1 MITPQEFIERYN
13 RIIGWNIDILNS
25 FGREQISENGYV
37 KDIIIEDV
45 FETEPITEQVYDFKT
60 AKVTELINNT
70 AELQIYGWC
79 RRYFSIRL
87 DDVFENEYK
96 ERKIRELME
105 YIENER
111 KLIEENMNELMK
123 RKLGTDMI
131 EKMVSNYNRDKSIEK
146 NIESVTSKSDFIKT
160 ICNLADKRPEGI
172 RYGQSVYNNV
182 DQYFGVARIV
192 ASEDKGVDCFYDDSN
207 IDEFLDRCWAEILKR
222 KENTK

>member
-13 RIIGWNIDILNS
+13 RIVGWNIDILKS

-37 KDIIIEDV
+37 KDIIEDV

-70 AELQIYGWC
+70 AELQIYGWS

-105 YIENER
+105 YVENER
-111 KLIEENMNELMK
+111 KLIEENTNELMK

-146 NIESVTSKSDFIKT
+146 NISSVPSKSEFIKM
-160 ICNLADKRPEGI
+160 ICNLADERPEGI
-172 RYGQSVYNNV
+172 RYGQSIYNNV
-182 DQYFGVARIV
+182 DKYFGVAREV
-192 ASEDKGVDCFYDDSN
+192 ASNDIRIDCYYEDSN
-207 IDEFLDRCWAEILKR
+207 VDIFLDECWNLIVKK
-222 KENTK
+222 KENKK